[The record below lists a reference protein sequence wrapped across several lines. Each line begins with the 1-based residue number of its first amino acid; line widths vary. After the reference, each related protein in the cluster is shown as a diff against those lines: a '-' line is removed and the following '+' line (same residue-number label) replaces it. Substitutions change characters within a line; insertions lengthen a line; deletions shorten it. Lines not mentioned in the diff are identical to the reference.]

1 MQFYTYLYLQ
11 SQTSFQGYIKYI
23 LIFIALLIMFVANF
37 LYLRHRM
44 ETKYRDLSIIFLLI
58 VIFLLGVQYN
68 YYSQN
73 ISYATDSSRMITFL
87 DSVIHSQKIQSE
99 DILVNS
105 RTPSNGMILALKD
118 SYYEVHFNNDFSAY
132 SLAPINL
139 VNPNIQIVNLPVEQ

>member
-1 MQFYTYLYLQ
+1 MNFYTYLYLQ
-11 SQTSFQGYIKYI
+11 SQTSFQGYIKYLI
-23 LIFIALLIMFVANF
+23 IFIALMIMLVANF

-68 YYSQN
+68 YYSSN
-73 ISYATDSSRMITFL
+73 LSAAANSSRMITFL
-87 DSVIHSQKIQSE
+87 DSVIYTQQLEHK

-105 RTPSNGMILALKD
+105 RTPSNGMILSIKEN
-118 SYYEVHFNNDFSAY
+118 YYEVHFNNDFSAY

-139 VNPNIQIVNLPVEQ
+139 VNPHINIIQSTTEH